1 MKNRVVKA
9 LVMMMAASTL
19 TMVSPVGIYAEE
31 TEAVTEA
38 ASEAGTEDADQAAAD
53 NVAALIDKIYVQD

>member
-38 ASEAGTEDADQAAAD
+38 TTEATTEAASEAG
-53 NVAALIDKIYVQD
+53 

>member
-38 ASEAGTEDADQAAAD
+38 ASEAGT
-53 NVAALIDKIYVQD
+53 